1 MSKQNVSEGFRQ
13 KVKQFFGV
21 KKGNVITSSVY
32 EGPKPD
38 EFYFHQELLQEISKE
53 SPLSNRVKVLRE
65 LCDFLASRRVEDH
78 AIEAAWEAVNDLLEA
93 SNPVEARH
101 VTLQFLTVMVF
112 AQLGRLGILRA
123 HFFSVVAGHKVAEDV
138 SPRLELLKALSD
150 NGKDISYFEEVTGP
164 FLLSWM
170 PEVMKGGRMD
180 VFMPLVINVIHYNSS
195 FLDED
200 IITGIVRET
209 CNVTRTTKEEED
221 IELCLCLLDAVVR
234 YSCLPSNALFDFI
247 AIACRAVNIEK
258 FCQHSWKIMRN
269 LLGTH
274 LGHRGVYTMCN
285 IMEDSDNHSDTM
297 LLRGSVFFIGM
308 CLWGSQ
314 RVPNLKYSNTTVL
327 PSMLQA
333 LSSHYSLV
341 ALEVTLSV
349 QRLVKKYGHELNVVA
364 WDSVLDISEALQKQ
378 IEVYSPGEN
387 SLIENLHILFTS
399 IEELF
404 ETDKFNGPEERFF
417 ALIEKSASKRPEH
430 SLHVLVSFKA
440 QTVHPA
446 QEGWLTN
453 LHNLMEKYFRYEIR
467 TSVRAKVLS
476 VLSSLLTSYGHWYED
491 ELLDVAV
498 LPYLS
503 HISEDQDVTVRNEA
517 AQIIIDLCLTSDSLK
532 CQDFLSIIE
541 KVISRHVELL
551 GKGQQLDEQEQLLQ
565 EEKELKDVKTAVS
578 GLVQVFKAKLFRLPH
593 SHAVKALQLLVSHV
607 KAHYDHR
614 YSTYIASIIRIMTF
628 ECFLSLRCDSSLRI
642 GVCNSS
648 EEENNTKFSRYFTC
662 WHSDLDAKP
671 SSHLGIIQYSE
682 VFEVIL
688 KCVQDEWDW
697 TVLEH
702 VLKALPEVLQNKSL
716 ILSANP
722 ALNAMTSVLCH
733 MVLEP
738 SYIHDL
744 HRVPSG
750 VGRVGLLALIFQVL
764 TVLATYHSNLDRRR
778 QVELVRALELG
789 LGTKCAVRCVS
800 SLTLCTM
807 EMQAV
812 MKSLLPAL
820 LFRLSQ
826 ISATVAMAAPM
837 LEFLSGLVH
846 LPHLYTSFQDSQYKS
861 VFAICLPYTDP
872 YRYSQYT
879 VTLAYHVIAAWFVR
893 SRLAYR
899 KAFVG
904 FVSKGLKASAVNP
917 ERFDPRPDSPALATA
932 KSHSNNVS
940 NQPSPQTAPR
950 SISPVTKKE
959 TDSSCELHSEMSEV
973 CMDMMARY
981 AFAPCMSQPN
991 RTKAVEFML
1000 ASGHSRT
1007 WMINNTIVTISTSG
1021 TYVGLDGVCENCL
1034 ALREQKFDISSL
1046 EKSKL
1051 EKILQQRTTAIA
1063 ADSAETLLTQ
1073 ASSDHSQGTGIGTR
1087 SSANSQTK
1095 PDASPKPDS
1104 KFTSLEKTALHK
1116 SLSVDTA
1123 KLKSLSEA
1131 RSSNASERRNS
1142 EPVASAVNP
1151 RNCQCVCQGWAEIL
1165 IRRPCGNLSWIMR
1178 IQNRET
1184 SASLDGDVSMAVV
1197 DDPQIG
1203 DFLSTES
1210 EKHSEI
1216 LSTSTESGSVIVDV
1230 VRQPKPLDEFSNSVR
1245 QHHENESDK
1254 TMEPAQLDPVL
1265 IYSPSGSLTSPSS
1278 TTSQSLESEPYETR
1292 DRLLSQSPRKPANVF
1307 TMTEPDSCGALGSP
1321 EITSTSTEDVAQNQY
1336 RHKLRFE
1343 KPELGV
1349 SPAESYQVSSLPQ
1362 QNQLGQR
1369 REYLSSSEM
1378 YRLASDEENVLSRKV
1393 EDHRE
1398 RTGEQGIEFSETGK
1412 GEHHAVSQTR
1422 KDQRSNSRPCHTTD
1436 TDLQMTRDS
1445 ADANGKAALTL
1456 SLDSGSRVA
1465 QLRELETESQAPKKS
1480 KLKKSSS
1487 TNSPIRNKSV
1497 LSQSLHSP
1505 FASPLQSRRSM
1516 AKKSKEAE
1524 DRLGLM
1530 SASGQPKKSS
1540 SSPELS
1546 SPPAFPR
1553 ALGKTSSSRIVSHG
1567 GRPQSI
1573 SKSDKSAPLP
1583 GDVADTGPKEP
1594 PILVTPSESF
1604 RYSLDPSFVFLQL
1617 YHASFLGSSN
1627 EKPEPLPDSEV
1638 IERAIKCLDRIP
1650 PYDTHKIGV
1659 IYVGPGQH
1667 DNEAAILGNVYG
1679 SSRYMTFLSGLGT
1692 LVRLRDCPPAEIY
1705 TGGLDRNGEDGEF
1718 AYSWQD
1724 DICQVIFHVATL
1736 MPTRESDP
1744 GCNSK
1749 KLHIGNDFVTIVY
1762 NDSQQTVKFG
1772 RIKGQFNF
1780 AEVVIKPLDN
1790 ASNMV
1795 TLRFKDELKD
1805 LLTDSGPRVISDA
1818 NLPRL
1823 VRQLVVHINMASVI
1837 HQSQKRPTDA
1847 YGCNWL
1853 ERLRQ
1858 LKRVRS
1864 KAAAEN
1870 FSVPGSPIGKSS
1882 PSLGLRPPSLS
1893 VTGLTDFTEYVV
1905 IK

>member
-258 FCQHSWKIMRN
+258 FCQHSWK
-269 LLGTH
+269 LLSGGKH
-274 LGHRGVYTMCN
+274 CFYYAYLSYKC
-285 IMEDSDNHSDTM
+285 SDNHSDTM

-333 LSSHYSLV
+333 LSSHHSLV

-404 ETDKFNGPEERFF
+404 ETNKFNGPEERFF

-476 VLSSLLTSYGHWYED
+476 VLSSVLTSYGHWYED

-551 GKGQQLDEQEQLLQ
+551 GKGQQLDEKEQLLQ
-565 EEKELKDVKTAVS
+565 EEKELKDVKTAIS

-593 SHAVKALQLLVSHV
+593 SHAVRALQLLVSHV

-642 GVCNSS
+642 GACNSS

-879 VTLAYHVIAAWFVR
+879 LTLAYHVIAAWFVR

-959 TDSSCELHSEMSEV
+959 TDSSCELHSEMSE
-973 CMDMMARY
+973 
-981 AFAPCMSQPN
+981 
-991 RTKAVEFML
+991 
-1000 ASGHSRT
+1000 
-1007 WMINNTIVTISTSG
+1007 
-1021 TYVGLDGVCENCL
+1021 
-1034 ALREQKFDISSL
+1034 
-1046 EKSKL
+1046 
-1051 EKILQQRTTAIA
+1051 
-1063 ADSAETLLTQ
+1063 
-1073 ASSDHSQGTGIGTR
+1073 
-1087 SSANSQTK
+1087 
-1095 PDASPKPDS
+1095 
-1104 KFTSLEKTALHK
+1104 
-1116 SLSVDTA
+1116 
-1123 KLKSLSEA
+1123 
-1131 RSSNASERRNS
+1131 
-1142 EPVASAVNP
+1142 
-1151 RNCQCVCQGWAEIL
+1151 
-1165 IRRPCGNLSWIMR
+1165 
-1178 IQNRET
+1178 
-1184 SASLDGDVSMAVV
+1184 
-1197 DDPQIG
+1197 
-1203 DFLSTES
+1203 
-1210 EKHSEI
+1210 
-1216 LSTSTESGSVIVDV
+1216 
-1230 VRQPKPLDEFSNSVR
+1230 
-1245 QHHENESDK
+1245 
-1254 TMEPAQLDPVL
+1254 
-1265 IYSPSGSLTSPSS
+1265 
-1278 TTSQSLESEPYETR
+1278 
-1292 DRLLSQSPRKPANVF
+1292 
-1307 TMTEPDSCGALGSP
+1307 
-1321 EITSTSTEDVAQNQY
+1321 
-1336 RHKLRFE
+1336 
-1343 KPELGV
+1343 
-1349 SPAESYQVSSLPQ
+1349 
-1362 QNQLGQR
+1362 
-1369 REYLSSSEM
+1369 
-1378 YRLASDEENVLSRKV
+1378 LASDEENVLSRKV

-1398 RTGEQGIEFSETGK
+1398 RTGMQFL
-1412 GEHHAVSQTR
+1412 VR
-1422 KDQRSNSRPCHTTD
+1422 D

-1487 TNSPIRNKSV
+1487 TNSPIRNMSV

-1524 DRLGLM
+1524 DRLGLT

-1823 VRQLVVHINMASVI
+1823 VRQLVVHINVSSKSIHYESFLSVI
-1837 HQSQKRPTDA
+1837 IFVVSA
-1847 YGCNWL
+1847 IV
-1853 ERLRQ
+1853 
-1858 LKRVRS
+1858 RVL
-1864 KAAAEN
+1864 
-1870 FSVPGSPIGKSS
+1870 F
-1882 PSLGLRPPSLS
+1882 
-1893 VTGLTDFTEYVV
+1893 
-1905 IK
+1905 